1 MKYEIYCIY
10 YAEGSTDTFNRPD
23 EDLVTVFNIVCI
35 ITIIIINL

>member
-1 MKYEIYCIY
+1 MF

-23 EDLVTVFNIVCI
+23 ENLVTVFIVVGI